1 MTRTYAVAGSGAA
14 ADATTA
20 ALDDAG
26 LTAAGTDGG
35 LDAIPDADVA
45 VVVGLAGS
53 DGFAAANARAR
64 RSETPWLAVEVG
76 GVGGHPIADVDA
88 AVGAFTPDSGC
99 FACLERRVAAA
110 DPETTAEPSAARS
123 SVRYAGAL
131 AGKRALDLL
140 DGAATG
146 GTVVEVPHAER
157 SFAPAPFCDCAPVE
171 RYGDPGREGDETPLD
186 AAAAKAEHAVDGRV
200 GIITEVGERETYPVP
215 YYLATTCDTAALGGT
230 EHRGLAAGVGLD
242 WDAAFVKAVGE
253 GLERYCAAAYREGD
267 VELAKPTHPDAL
279 APDAFVRPD
288 DAPAVTRDDPLRFVP
303 GVALTDGSDALLPA
317 EYVHFP
323 PPEETNR
330 PALTTGLGLGNDPAE
345 ALRSGLYETI
355 ERDATMLAWYSTF
368 DPLEVTVDDD
378 AYETLARRA
387 GAEGLDVTALLCTA
401 DVDVPVLAV
410 AVHREDDWP
419 RFALGSAANLD
430 AVAAA
435 RGALCEAIQNWIE
448 LRDMGRERAA
458 DEQGA
463 IGDYAALPREARD
476 FLDADATV
484 AAADLGPDSVPDGT
498 AELDA
503 VVERAADAGLD
514 TYATDITTRDVAD
527 VGFRAV
533 RVLAPDAQPLFFD
546 DAYFGARARDVPEQL
561 GFEARLDRRHH
572 PFP

>member
-14 ADATTA
+14 ADAATA
-20 ALDDAG
+20 ALDDAD
-26 LTAAGTDGG
+26 LDAAGTG
-35 LDAIPDADVA
+35 LDAIADADVA

-64 RSETPWLAVEVG
+64 RSETPWLAVEIG
-76 GVGGHPIADVDA
+76 GVGGHSVPDVDA
-88 AVGAFTPDSGC
+88 AVAAFTPESGC
-99 FACLERRVAAA
+99 FTCLRCRVAAG
-110 DPETTAEPSAARS
+110 DPETTAEPSVARS

-140 DGAATG
+140 DGAVHA

-157 SFAPAPFCDCAPVE
+157 SFAPAPFCDCGTGE
-171 RYGDPGREGDETPLD
+171 RYGDPGREHGATPLD
-186 AAAAKAEHAVDGRV
+186 AAVSKAERAVDDRV
-200 GIITEVGERETYPVP
+200 GLVTEVGERETYPAP
-215 YYLATTCDTAALGGT
+215 YYLATTCDTAALGGAAS
-230 EHRGLAAGVGLD
+230 RGLAAGVGLD

-253 GLERYCAAAYREGD
+253 GLERYCAAAYRESDFD
-267 VELAKPTHPDAL
+267 VAKPTHPDAL

-288 DAPAVTRDDPLRFVP
+288 DAPAVPRDDPLRFVP
-303 GVALTDGSDALLPA
+303 GVSLVDGSEALLPA

-323 PPEETNR
+323 PPAETHR
-330 PALTTGLGLGNDPAE
+330 PALTTGLGLGNDPVE
-345 ALRSGLYETI
+345 ALCSGLYETI

-368 DPLEVTVDDD
+368 EPLELAVDDE
-378 AYETLARRA
+378 AYATLARRA
-387 GAEGLDVTALLCTA
+387 GAEGLDVTALLCTQ
-401 DVDVPVLAV
+401 DVDVPVIAV
-410 AVHREDDWP
+410 AVHGEDAWP
-419 RFALGSAANLD
+419 RFALGSAASLD
-430 AVAAA
+430 AAGAA
-435 RGALCEAIQNWIE
+435 RSALCEAVQNWIE

-463 IGDYAALPREARD
+463 IGDYAAFPRAARD

-484 AAADLGPDSVPDGT
+484 PLADVGPDTVPDGA

-503 VVERAADAGLD
+503 VVERASAAGLD
-514 TYATDITTRDVAD
+514 AYATDLTTRDVAD

-546 DAYFGARARDVPEQL
+546 EAAFGARARDVPAEL